1 VAGALV
7 AVVVLVGGIVW
18 AGTRGDGAATPAGRI
33 VTVQRGDVAVTVGGI
48 GHVST
53 LTGAAR
59 VQVGAGTT
67 GAAGATGATT
77 KTASTATA
85 AAGSAASGPVQASA
99 DAVFPSLTGH
109 VSQVFVHPGDRVVA
123 GQPIARLADDGTVAG
138 GLVQARSDLATARLE
153 LAQKR
158 VQDPAHGLP
167 PTPQELQAGQAAIDA
182 ARAKLAR
189 LQGPPLAAD
198 LAAARFDVA
207 RARADLTTARA
218 GGPDAVAA
226 AQIAVDTARAR
237 LATLT
242 GAPDAAEL
250 AAAQLEVAKATVD
263 QETLLRPAAGPS
275 ASAVR
280 AADAAIASAQ
290 QRLSDA
296 LASGKAPEAAAAGAE
311 LTKAQSERDA
321 LSAGGPPPSEAA
333 HRAAQLAVDAAQRRL
348 DAVLHPPAATVS
360 AARGELAKTQA
371 ELAAAQATRGPS
383 GLGALQAAE
392 TAARRKLQRLLG
404 RPTHDVVAVARADVR
419 KARADVALLRQR
431 GGPASAT
438 DLALARLKVDVG
450 AQRLALAEQF
460 RGRLTVLAPASGTV
474 TSVLTTPGAA
484 VDAVTPVARVQD
496 LQHLVVT
503 VDLSEFDVSRT
514 RVGLPALVSADAL
527 GGRQFGAQVL
537 DVAAGGVDTGGV
549 VNFPVIL
556 GLRSHDGL
564 RPGMSVSA
572 RVIVRRRRDVVRIPQ
587 QAVVDRGGG
596 STVTVRAASGAL
608 RTRPVELGLAGATF
622 VEVRSGLRAGERI
635 LVPQGGGGG

>member
-1 VAGALV
+1 MAGALV
-7 AVVVLVGGIVW
+7 AVVGLVGVIVW
-18 AGTRGDGAATPAGRI
+18 AGRSGGGAAAPAGRI

-59 VQVGAGTT
+59 VQVGAGAT
-67 GAAGATGATT
+67 GAAGTTGATT
-77 KTASTATA
+77 TTAGATSASATATA
-85 AAGSAASGPVQASA
+85 AGTAASGPVQATA
-99 DAVFPSLTGH
+99 DAVFPSLAGH
-109 VSQVFVHPGDRVVA
+109 VSEVFVHPGDRVVA

-158 VQDPAHGLP
+158 VQDPVHGLP

-207 RARADLTTARA
+207 RARADLATARA
-218 GGPDAVAA
+218 GGPDAIAA

-263 QETLLRPAAGPS
+263 QETLLRPVAAPS
-275 ASAVR
+275 ASAPG
-280 AADAAIASAQ
+280 AADAA
-290 QRLSDA
+290 
-296 LASGKAPEAAAAGAE
+296 AGAPP
-311 LTKAQSERDA
+311 
-321 LSAGGPPPSEAA
+321 PPPSEAA
-333 HRAAQLAVDAAQRRL
+333 RRAAQLAVDAAQRRL
-348 DAVLHPPAATVS
+348 DAVLNPPAAAVS
-360 AARGELAKTQA
+360 AARGELAKSQA
-371 ELAAAQATRGPS
+371 ELAAAEATRGPS
-383 GLGALQAAE
+383 GLGALRAAE

-404 RPTHDVVAVARADVR
+404 PPTHDVVAVARADVR
-419 KARADVALLRQR
+419 KASADVALLHQR
-431 GGPASAT
+431 GAPASAT

-450 AQRLALAEQF
+450 AQRLALAEQL

-474 TSVLTTPGAA
+474 TSVLTAPGAA

-537 DVAAGGVDTGGV
+537 DVAVGGVDTGGV

-556 GLRSHDGL
+556 GLRSRDGL

-596 STVTVRAASGAL
+596 STVTVRTASGAL